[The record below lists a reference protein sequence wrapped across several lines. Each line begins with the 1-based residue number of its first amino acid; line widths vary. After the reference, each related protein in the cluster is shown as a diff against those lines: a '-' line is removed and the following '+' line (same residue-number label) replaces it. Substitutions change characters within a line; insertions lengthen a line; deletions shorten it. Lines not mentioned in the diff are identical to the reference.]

1 MSDVDEQTRV
11 AAPEETDRRG
21 ARLWA
26 LASLLTALAVIVTA
40 VVVVRWPSKP
50 PLPADEAQVR
60 AELYVMDPGAAN
72 AFFLRQGL
80 QLHALTEWGPV
91 TVGHVRWVGDDR
103 ARGGRFVLALGD
115 AYDRAGR
122 IYGFSPGP
130 GLSDTD
136 IGLGTAGSRD
146 VALRST
152 PTLRGDA
159 SVRLP
164 DGSWT
169 LYGELLDVRAD
180 TSGDAWFVGFVVAAP
195 QDPPSLEDR
204 GPAAGPEPTL
214 GLLLETPEK
223 VWWGRCCL
231 ARGERVDGDLTPL
244 PTSGP
249 FAHAS

>member
-1 MSDVDEQTRV
+1 MSSVDEQAWV
-11 AAPEETDRRG
+11 AAPEEPAPRG
-21 ARLWA
+21 PRWRAI
-26 LASLLTALAVIVTA
+26 ASLVTALALIVTA
-40 VVVVRWPSKP
+40 VVVARWPRNP
-50 PLPADEAQVR
+50 PLAGDDARVT
-60 AELYVMDPGAAN
+60 AELYVMDPAA
-72 AFFLRQGL
+72 ADDFFRRQGL
-80 QLHALTEWGPV
+80 TLHAQTELGPV

-103 ARGGRFVLALGD
+103 ARGGRYVLALGD
-115 AYDRAGR
+115 AYNRAGR

-130 GLSDTD
+130 GLSDVD
-136 IGLGTAGSRD
+136 LGLGTAGARD
-146 VALRST
+146 EALRST

-169 LYGELLDVRAD
+169 LYGEQLDVRAD
-180 TSGDAWFVGFVVAAP
+180 VSREAWFVGFVVAAP
-195 QDPPSLEDR
+195 QDPPSLDDR

-214 GLLLETPEK
+214 GLLLETSEK

-231 ARGERVDGDLTPL
+231 ARGEAVDASLTPL